1 MWAECGDILPLDLR
15 AWRAIEAL
23 HRVVT
28 RRLVDTAEEH
38 DVLEALLDGSKPPIP
53 EEAEDLH
60 GLLFAPFRYP
70 PLPWGSRFGVRWQRG
85 IWYGA
90 LEVRTA
96 LAEVAFYRLV
106 FLDQSDAELGP
117 LDLRFTAFRARVHTA
132 AGARLESFAQHQDA
146 LCAPDDYGP
155 TQRLGEAMRDAG
167 VEAFTYASARDAQRG
182 LNVGVL
188 APDALRDAELGES
201 TRWLCHLN
209 AQVVEFR
216 PHDLLAPAGDVLR
229 FPRSAF
235 EVDGR
240 LPVPAG

>member
-1 MWAECGDILPLDLR
+1 MPLDLR
-15 AWRAIEAL
+15 AWRAVEAM

-28 RRLVDTAEEH
+28 RRLVDSAEEH
-38 DVLEALLDGSKPPIP
+38 DVLEALLGGSKPPIP
-53 EEAEDLH
+53 PEAEGLH

-90 LEVRTA
+90 VELRTA

-106 FLDQSDAELGP
+106 FLDQTDAELGP
-117 LDLRFTAFRARVHTA
+117 LDLRFTAFRARVRTKQGADLSAEPFA
-132 AGARLESFAQHQDA
+132 AHDA
-146 LCAPDDYGP
+146 VLRAPEDYGP
-155 TQRLGEAMRDAG
+155 TQALGEAMREAG
-167 VEAFTYASARDAQRG
+167 VEAFVFTSARDRAGGR
-182 LNVGVL
+182 NVGVL
-188 APDALRDAELGES
+188 DPSALREAGLGEA

-209 AQVVEFR
+209 ARVVEFR

-229 FPRSAF
+229 FPRAFF

-240 LPVPAG
+240 LPVPVG